1 MNASLRIAP
10 DGRRDVNSSFE
21 GPLQKI
27 TRAGS
32 IAKHFQGNAMP
43 IATIFSFLTYPKK
56 NRPAESAVSGT
67 AITPDSSL
75 AGTPRIDRVS
85 ARAKTPQRFLG
96 KAQKLNTDGSRKYS
110 DPLDQ
115 VGARVIVF
123 YLKDV
128 ETISETVERYYT
140 RIERKDLVP
149 ESLREFGYVGK
160 HYILGLPEDVF
171 DDGADRDRLPRF
183 FELQV
188 KTLFQ
193 HAWSE
198 AEHDLGYK
206 PEELQDRLKVAD
218 PRKVEQRLDAVRSD
232 DLFD

>member
-1 MNASLRIAP
+1 MTDDELLAEYKTRHAISLRSLAA
-10 DGRRDVNSSFE
+10 R
-21 GPLQKI
+21 
-27 TRAGS
+27 
-32 IAKHFQGNAMP
+32 
-43 IATIFSFLTYPKK
+43 LTDHL
-56 NRPAESAVSGT
+56 V
-67 AITPDSSL
+67 SSL
-75 AGTPRIDRVS
+75 AGMPRIDRVS

-115 VGARVIVF
+115 VQDQIGARVIVF

-128 ETISETVERYYT
+128 EAISETVERYYT

-149 ESLREFGYVGK
+149 ESLHEFGYVGK
-160 HYILGLPEDVF
+160 HYILTLPEDVF

-206 PEELQDRLKVAD
+206 PEEPLTALQTRQVAFTAAQAWGAD
-218 PRKVEQRLDAVRSD
+218 QIFASLHAELEPH
-232 DLFD
+232 